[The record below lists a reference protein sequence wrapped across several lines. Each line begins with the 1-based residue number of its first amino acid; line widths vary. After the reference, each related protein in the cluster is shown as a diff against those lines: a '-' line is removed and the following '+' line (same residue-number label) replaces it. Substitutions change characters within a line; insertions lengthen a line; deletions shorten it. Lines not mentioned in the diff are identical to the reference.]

1 VPHSPRIKVE
11 KKDLNYGK
19 FSMWI
24 GKSVTQTGQVRWTFS
39 ATTFDHGFER
49 NLLTVSLIDPIILLL
64 AL

>member
-1 VPHSPRIKVE
+1 
-11 KKDLNYGK
+11 
-19 FSMWI
+19 MWI